1 MKYSKLKL
9 YANWSFTDGTQFV
22 TNAINLAAEFTNKGN
37 RVLVIDCDSSRNL
50 TLALLKHQVDAVVE
64 KIISANQTNE
74 IEHLVPSPLT
84 DLINRKIKNNCHRT
98 LYDQVMDTGPII
110 KPVES
115 FNINRNTWLVPAHQ
129 DMILLEH
136 VILRSEMLNAPVLSY
151 FSLDRSN
158 DMTGKI
164 YASIIKT
171 AEKYKIDYVLLFLGR
186 GNVFNRCLIFSS
198 HFYIILTDANLR
210 GLEHINYAYDNL
222 KQWYLETKRVGE
234 NMLLSD
240 YPINFP
246 LPILHPIFLGLI
258 LGVSGRINVDAVFY
272 EAIVLV
278 TNQTE
283 SIMTLSSEK
292 FFINQIKKGVDK
304 LTSLK
309 LTDFSI

>member
-1 MKYSKLKL
+1 LKYSKLKL

-50 TLALLKHQVDAVVE
+50 TLALLKQQVDAVVE

-115 FNINRNTWLVPAHQ
+115 FNINQNTWLVPAQQ

-171 AEKYKIDYVLLFLGR
+171 AETYKIDYVLLFLGR

-222 KQWYLETKRVGE
+222 KKWCL
-234 NMLLSD
+234 
-240 YPINFP
+240 
-246 LPILHPIFLGLI
+246 
-258 LGVSGRINVDAVFY
+258 
-272 EAIVLV
+272 
-278 TNQTE
+278 
-283 SIMTLSSEK
+283 
-292 FFINQIKKGVDK
+292 
-304 LTSLK
+304 
-309 LTDFSI
+309 